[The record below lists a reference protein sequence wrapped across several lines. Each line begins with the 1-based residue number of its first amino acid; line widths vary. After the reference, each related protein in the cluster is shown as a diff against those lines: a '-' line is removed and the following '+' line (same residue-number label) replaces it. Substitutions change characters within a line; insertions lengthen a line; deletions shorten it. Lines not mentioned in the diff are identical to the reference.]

1 MKINGR
7 ERHFEL
13 NVQAHNEIAAQLPG
27 NDFGKLNEAYTD
39 GSLKTVETDI
49 MVAIALNRGYEDH
62 RHYEDPSYEP
72 VYLTPDDFRF
82 LPVDA
87 IQTLEQE
94 LLAVLRADQTQE
106 IETEPVR
113 SKKAEEVA
121 E

>member
-27 NDFGKLNEAYTD
+27 RDFGKLSEAYSE
-39 GSLKTVETDI
+39 GSLKSVETDI

-62 RHYEDPSYEP
+62 RHHEDPSYEP
-72 VYLTPDDFRF
+72 VYLTPEDFRF

-87 IQTLEQE
+87 ITAMEQE
-94 LLAVLRADQTQE
+94 LLAVLRADQVQE

-113 SKKAEEVA
+113 PKKAEKAAV
-121 E
+121 